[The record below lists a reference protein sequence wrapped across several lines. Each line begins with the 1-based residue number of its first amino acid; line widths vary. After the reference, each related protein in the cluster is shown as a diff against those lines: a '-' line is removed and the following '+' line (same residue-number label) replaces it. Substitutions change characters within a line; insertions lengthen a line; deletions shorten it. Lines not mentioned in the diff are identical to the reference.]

1 MRIGIDARCL
11 QGTVRSGVEEYAR
24 TLLEELFRQDTEN
37 SYRLFANAWDASEL
51 DFSWTE
57 KYPHVSVRIFRWPNK
72 LLNFCSGIWVGRKW
86 TACSAE
92 WIYFF
97 CRI

>member
-57 KYPHVSVRIFRWPNK
+57 KYPHVSVRIFRWPNNSIMTSP
-72 LLNFCSGIWVGRKW
+72 LRLIWSSLRLNSR
-86 TACSAE
+86 
-92 WIYFF
+92 
-97 CRI
+97 R